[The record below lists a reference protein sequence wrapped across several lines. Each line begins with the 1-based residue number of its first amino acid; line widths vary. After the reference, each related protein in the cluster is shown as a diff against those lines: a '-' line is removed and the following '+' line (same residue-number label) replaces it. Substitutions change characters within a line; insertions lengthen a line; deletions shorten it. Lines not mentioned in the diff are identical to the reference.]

1 MSKELDKLS
10 DTLNEYVNLFEDNPN
25 PPKRSSFMR
34 RANDSFLFCML
45 FFPLVMLIDDLKSL
59 KAEKCVHVADAIDAW
74 MKFLLLGG
82 AYTAAAFGICM
93 ILYQVSLLPVGTIIT
108 IASIILVLVL
118 IISIPIWLIVRWAN
132 KK

>member
-34 RANDSFLFCML
+34 RADDSFLFYML

-82 AYTAAAFGICM
+82 AYTAAAFAICVA
-93 ILYQVSLLPVGTIIT
+93 LYRISLLSTETLII
-108 IASIILVLVL
+108 IVSIILVLAL